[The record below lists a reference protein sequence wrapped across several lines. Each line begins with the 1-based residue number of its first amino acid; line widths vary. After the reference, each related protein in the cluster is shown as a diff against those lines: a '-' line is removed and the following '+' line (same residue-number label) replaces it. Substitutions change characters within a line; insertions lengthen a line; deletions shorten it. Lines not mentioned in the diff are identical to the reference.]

1 MYAQLRVI
9 CRKRRRGKKILRKER
24 FDRKERKRFRD
35 GRETATFRKN
45 YGNSKDCIESATTPR
60 KVSKVETWRKRG
72 RVELGIGVRGHS
84 YCYAYG
90 GSNNKTE

>member
-1 MYAQLRVI
+1 MLKTDGEERRSDGNEKLVELE
-9 CRKRRRGKKILRKER
+9 RKT
-24 FDRKERKRFRD
+24 ERKR
-35 GRETATFRKN
+35 E
-45 YGNSKDCIESATTPR
+45 GNRNVPEKLWKFEGLYRVSNESPR

-72 RVELGIGVRGHS
+72 RGRVELGIGGRGHS